1 MGVNIIKTLIL
12 ALIIVFFIVPSMSFA
27 RCVIITDGDL
37 SAIFAQDGSITTSLT
52 DITVKNTSKIIFTDG
67 WNYWD
72 PNHKYGPSPHLKNPA
87 WFFYGTSENNPPKN
101 PGSGVFDQKG
111 YFGLG
116 TYIMGGLVERSGSI
130 TIEYPDLMISSSQ
143 SASRLTINLNN
154 ISINAHISIDIDT
167 MIGETPDSSKAQI
180 LMHRHVEN
188 LSIGKMS
195 GSVTIYAHN

>member
-1 MGVNIIKTLIL
+1 
-12 ALIIVFFIVPSMSFA
+12 
-27 RCVIITDGDL
+27 
-37 SAIFAQDGSITTSLT
+37 
-52 DITVKNTSKIIFTDG
+52 
-67 WNYWD
+67 
-72 PNHKYGPSPHLKNPA
+72 
-87 WFFYGTSENNPPKN
+87 
-101 PGSGVFDQKG
+101 
-111 YFGLG
+111 
-116 TYIMGGLVERSGSI
+116 MGGLVERSGSI

-143 SASRLTINLNN
+143 SASRLTISLNN